1 MTGRK
6 VVLRLTIARPNS
18 VDSSWARGSSTCSTS
33 ATIGLISAP
42 SATGASTRFRCSGSC
57 PACRSRTGA
66 GATSPTNTAA
76 SGTATTG
83 SRTRRRIP
91 GYPTCRRCGRG
102 GGARIGRTADPRR
115 SRCAGGRASPGP
127 LTLMFPGSTMFPVTG
142 NNSYLG
148 NIVPTESD
156 LIIQAERLLADR
168 LGQGWGVRRC
178 DEPIRGPDILQP
190 DAILSMTAPDGSK
203 ALQMVAAKQRVF
215 PRDVLAWLSA
225 LRPVPRDST
234 YLLAAPFLS
243 PRARILLEEAGVNYI
258 DMTGNMLVRVE
269 RPSIF
274 VRQQGSDKD
283 PAPGDEPVRSLR
295 GGKAARVVRA
305 LCDYR
310 EPATSRS
317 VAARA
322 GVTPGY
328 VSKII
333 GVLERDALVEREGRG
348 PVQPITRVL
357 WADLIRRWSADYR
370 VLESNT
376 SRLFLAPQGIP
387 ACLRDLAGWA
397 SRTPSGRYAVTGSFA
412 AAQRAPVAPPST
424 LVCYV
429 DAPVGVAEKTGLMLA
444 TVSYTHLTLPTI

>member
-1 MTGRK
+1 
-6 VVLRLTIARPNS
+6 
-18 VDSSWARGSSTCSTS
+18 
-33 ATIGLISAP
+33 
-42 SATGASTRFRCSGSC
+42 
-57 PACRSRTGA
+57 
-66 GATSPTNTAA
+66 
-76 SGTATTG
+76 
-83 SRTRRRIP
+83 
-91 GYPTCRRCGRG
+91 
-102 GGARIGRTADPRR
+102 
-115 SRCAGGRASPGP
+115 
-127 LTLMFPGSTMFPVTG
+127 MFPVTG

-148 NIVPTESD
+148 NIVPSESD
-156 LIIQAERLLADR
+156 LIIRAERLLADR
-168 LGQGWGVRRC
+168 LGQGWAVRRF
-178 DEPIRGPDILQP
+178 DEPIRGPGTLQP

-203 ALQMVAAKQRVF
+203 ALQMVEAKQRVF

-225 LRPVPRDST
+225 LRPVPLDSQ
-234 YLLAAPFLS
+234 YLLVAPFLS
-243 PRARILLEEAGVNYI
+243 PRARLLLEEAGVNYI
-258 DMTGNMLVRVE
+258 DMTGNMLVQVE

-305 LCDYR
+305 LCDYT

-317 VAARA
+317 VADRA

-370 VLESNT
+370 VLESNA

-397 SRTPSGRYAVTGSFA
+397 SRTPSARYAVTGSFA
-412 AAQRAPVAPPST
+412 AAQRAPVAPPSM

-429 DAPVGVAEKTGLMLA
+429 DAPVGVAEKTGLILA
-444 TVSYTHLTLPTI
+444 TGAGNVYLCEPLDPVVFERTWAQGDITYAALAQVAADCLTGPDRMPAEGEALLEWMAANEDSWRLDA